1 MIEAD
6 FQREYRIDAGQLWD
20 MSSRRFTVLLGALSA
35 EALFRRAYQRTPRQV
50 TDRAEIAALMGLPAS
65 S

>member
-1 MIEAD
+1 
-6 FQREYRIDAGQLWD
+6 